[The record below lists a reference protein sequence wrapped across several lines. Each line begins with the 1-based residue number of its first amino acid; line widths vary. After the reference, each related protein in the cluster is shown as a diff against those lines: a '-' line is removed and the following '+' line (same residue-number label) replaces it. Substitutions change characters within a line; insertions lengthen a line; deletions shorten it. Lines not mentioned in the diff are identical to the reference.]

1 MTMRRTI
8 DLTAGMIAYE
18 DTGGDGPAI
27 VLLPGL
33 LMDSSLY
40 DDVVASLAPGHRC
53 ITPTLPLGAHL
64 HPMNADADLSPHG
77 QARLVAELLERLD
90 LDDVTLVGNDTG
102 GALCQLVAADHP
114 ERLGRLVLTTCD
126 AFENFPPPAVRPL
139 LTALKLPGALAA
151 TSVLGRVR
159 AVRGAA
165 FKAMPLTMQ
174 PIPDEQVKSWVAP
187 LADKRIR
194 ADLAKVVR
202 GIDSAVT
209 IAAAERLR
217 DFDRPSLIAWGAED
231 RFFPF
236 SDAERL
242 AATLPNAVLERIP
255 NARAFVQ
262 LDAPERLA
270 EMIGSVANGAVTA
283 PA

>member
-1 MTMRRTI
+1 MPEIELSQGVIRYREEGVG
-8 DLTAGMIAYE
+8 A
-18 DTGGDGPAI
+18 PV
-27 VLLPGL
+27 VLVHGL
-33 LMDSSLY
+33 LVSGNVWDRL
-40 DDVVASLAPGHRC
+40 VPLLAKQGRC
-53 ITPTLPLGAHL
+53 IVPDLPLGSHSL
-64 HPMNADADLSPHG
+64 PMRDGADLSAPG
-77 QARLVAELLERLD
+77 LARLIAEFMERLD
-90 LDDVTLVGNDTG
+90 LRDVTLVGNDTG
-102 GALCQLVAADHP
+102 GALCQLVAAHHP

-151 TSVLGRVR
+151 TSVLARLRV
-159 AVRGAA
+159 VRQGA
-165 FKAMPLTMQ
+165 FKAMPLTVE
-174 PIPDEQVKSWVAP
+174 PIADEQVKSWVAP
-187 LADKRIR
+187 LSDRRVR

-202 GIDSAVT
+202 GIDAADTV
-209 IAAAERLR
+209 AAAEHLR
-217 DFDRPSLIAWGAED
+217 DFDRSALIAWGAED

-242 AATLPNAVLERIP
+242 AATLPNSRLERIP

-270 EMIGSVANGAVTA
+270 ELIGSVTNGAATK

>member
-1 MTMRRTI
+1 MPEIQLSQGVVRYREE
-8 DLTAGMIAYE
+8 G
-18 DTGGDGPAI
+18 TGTPI
-27 VLLPGL
+27 VLIHGL
-33 LMDSSLY
+33 LVNGNVWDRL
-40 DDVVASLAPGHRC
+40 VPLLAAQGRC
-53 ITPTLPLGAHL
+53 IVPDLPLGSHSL
-64 HPMNADADLSPHG
+64 PMHEGADLS
-77 QARLVAELLERLD
+77 ARGLSRLIAEFMERLE
-90 LDDVTLVGNDTG
+90 LEDVTLVGNDTG
-102 GALCQLVAADHP
+102 GALCQLVVAYHP
-114 ERLGRLVLTTCD
+114 ERLGRLVLTSCD

-139 LTALKLPGALAA
+139 LTALKLPGALVT
-151 TSVLGRVR
+151 TSVLGRLR
-159 AVRGAA
+159 AVRRAA

-194 ADLAKVVR
+194 ADLATVVR
-202 GIDSAVT
+202 GIDPAVT

-217 DFDRPSLIAWGAED
+217 DFDRPALIAWGAED

-242 AATLPNAVLERIP
+242 AATLPNARLERVP

-270 EMIGSVANGAVTA
+270 EMIGSVTNGAATA

>member
-1 MTMRRTI
+1 MMPEIQLSQGIVRYREQ
-8 DLTAGMIAYE
+8 G
-18 DTGGDGPAI
+18 TGTPI
-27 VLLPGL
+27 VLVHGL
-33 LMDSSLY
+33 LVNGNIWDRL
-40 DDVVASLAPGHRC
+40 VPLLAAQGRC
-53 ITPTLPLGAHL
+53 IVPDLPLGSHSQ
-64 HPMNADADLSPHG
+64 PMNKGADLSAPG
-77 QARLVAELLERLD
+77 LARLIAEFMERLE
-90 LDDVTLVGNDTG
+90 LEDVTLVGNDTG

-126 AFENFPPPAVRPL
+126 AFENFPPPAVRPMV
-139 LTALKLPGALAA
+139 TALKLPGALVA
-151 TSVLGRVR
+151 TSLIGRLRVVR
-159 AVRGAA
+159 RAA

-194 ADLAKVVR
+194 ADLATVVR
-202 GIDSAVT
+202 GIDPADTV
-209 IAAAERLR
+209 AAAERLR
-217 DFDRPSLIAWGAED
+217 DFDRPALIAWGAED

-242 AATLPNAVLERIP
+242 AATLPNARLERIP

>member
-1 MTMRRTI
+1 MPEIELSQGVIRYREEGVG
-8 DLTAGMIAYE
+8 A
-18 DTGGDGPAI
+18 PV
-27 VLLPGL
+27 VLVHGL
-33 LMDSSLY
+33 LVSGNVWDRL
-40 DDVVASLAPGHRC
+40 VPLLAKQGRC
-53 ITPTLPLGAHL
+53 IVPDLPLGSHSL
-64 HPMNADADLSPHG
+64 PMRDGADLSAPG
-77 QARLVAELLERLD
+77 LARLIAEFMERLD
-90 LDDVTLVGNDTG
+90 LRDVTLVGNDTG
-102 GALCQLVAADHP
+102 GALCQLVAAHHP

-151 TSVLGRVR
+151 TSVLARLRV
-159 AVRGAA
+159 VRQGA
-165 FKAMPLTMQ
+165 FKAMPLTVE
-174 PIPDEQVKSWVAP
+174 PIADEQVKSWVAP
-187 LADKRIR
+187 LSDRRVR

-202 GIDSAVT
+202 GIDAADTV
-209 IAAAERLR
+209 AAAEHLR
-217 DFDRPSLIAWGAED
+217 DFDRPALIAWGAED

-242 AATLPNAVLERIP
+242 AATLPNSRLERIP

-270 EMIGSVANGAVTA
+270 DLIGSVTNGAATK

>member
-1 MTMRRTI
+1 MPEIQLSQGVVRYREQ
-8 DLTAGMIAYE
+8 G
-18 DTGGDGPAI
+18 TGTPI
-27 VLLPGL
+27 VLIHGL
-33 LMDSSLY
+33 LVNGNVWDRL
-40 DDVVASLAPGHRC
+40 VPLLASQGRC
-53 ITPTLPLGAHL
+53 IVPDLPLGSHSL
-64 HPMNADADLSPHG
+64 PMNKDADLSPAG
-77 QARLVAELLERLD
+77 IAGLIAEFMDRLELE
-90 LDDVTLVGNDTG
+90 DVTLVGNDTG
-102 GALCQLVAADHP
+102 GALCQLVAADHSK
-114 ERLGRLVLTTCD
+114 RLGRLVLTTCD

-151 TSVLGRVR
+151 TSVLGRLR

-174 PIPDEQVKSWVAP
+174 PIPDEQVKSWVSP

-202 GIDSAVT
+202 GIDPAVT
-209 IAAAERLR
+209 VAAAERLR
-217 DFDRPSLIAWGAED
+217 DFDRPALIAWGAED

-242 AATLPNAVLERIP
+242 AATLPNARLERIP

>member
-1 MTMRRTI
+1 MPEIELSQGVVRYREQ
-8 DLTAGMIAYE
+8 G
-18 DTGGDGPAI
+18 TGTPI
-27 VLLPGL
+27 VLIHGL
-33 LMDSSLY
+33 LVNGNVWDRL
-40 DDVVASLAPGHRC
+40 VPLLAGQGRC
-53 ITPTLPLGAHL
+53 IVPDLPLGSHSL
-64 HPMNADADLSPHG
+64 PMNKDADLSAPSI
-77 QARLVAELLERLD
+77 AKLIAEFIDRLELE
-90 LDDVTLVGNDTG
+90 DVTLVGNDTG
-102 GALCQLVAADHP
+102 GALCQLVAADHR

-151 TSVLGRVR
+151 TSVLGRLR

-187 LADKRIR
+187 LANKRIR

-202 GIDSAVT
+202 GIDPAVT
-209 IAAAERLR
+209 VAAAERLR
-217 DFDRPSLIAWGAED
+217 DFDRPALIAWGAED

-242 AATLPNAVLERIP
+242 AATLPNARLERIP

>member
-1 MTMRRTI
+1 MPEIELSQGVVRYREQ
-8 DLTAGMIAYE
+8 G
-18 DTGGDGPAI
+18 TGTPI
-27 VLLPGL
+27 VLIHGL
-33 LMDSSLY
+33 LVNGNVWDRLVPPLAGQGRC
-40 DDVVASLAPGHRC
+40 VVPD
-53 ITPTLPLGAHL
+53 LPLGSHSL
-64 HPMNADADLSPHG
+64 PMNKDADLSAP
-77 QARLVAELLERLD
+77 AIAKLIAEFIERLE
-90 LDDVTLVGNDTG
+90 LEDVTLVGNDTG
-102 GALCQLVAADHP
+102 GALCQLVAADHR

-151 TSVLGRVR
+151 TSVLGRLR

-187 LADKRIR
+187 LANKRIR

-202 GIDSAVT
+202 GIDPADTV
-209 IAAAERLR
+209 AAAERLR
-217 DFDRPSLIAWGAED
+217 DFDRPALIAWGAED

-242 AATLPNAVLERIP
+242 AATLPNARLERIP

>member
-1 MTMRRTI
+1 MMPEIQLSQGVVRYREQ
-8 DLTAGMIAYE
+8 G
-18 DTGGDGPAI
+18 TGSPI
-27 VLLPGL
+27 VLIHGL
-33 LMDSSLY
+33 LVNGNVWDRL
-40 DDVVASLAPGHRC
+40 VPLLATQGRC
-53 ITPTLPLGAHL
+53 LVPDLPLGSHSV
-64 HPMNADADLSPHG
+64 PMDKGADLSPSG
-77 QARLVAELLERLD
+77 IARLIAEFMDRLELE
-90 LDDVTLVGNDTG
+90 DVTLVGNDTG
-102 GALCQLVAADHP
+102 GALCQLVVAYHP

-126 AFENFPPPAVRPL
+126 AFENFPPPAVRPM

-174 PIPDEQVKSWVAP
+174 PIPDAQVKSWVSP

-202 GIDSAVT
+202 GIDPAVT

-217 DFDRPSLIAWGAED
+217 DFDRPALIAWGAED

-242 AATLPNAVLERIP
+242 AATLPNARLERIP

-270 EMIGSVANGAVTA
+270 EMIGSVTNGAVTA

>member
-1 MTMRRTI
+1 MMPEIQLSQGVVRYREQ
-8 DLTAGMIAYE
+8 G
-18 DTGGDGPAI
+18 TGTPI
-27 VLLPGL
+27 VLIHGL
-33 LMDSSLY
+33 LVNGNVWDRL
-40 DDVVASLAPGHRC
+40 VPLLARHGRC
-53 ITPTLPLGAHL
+53 IVPDLPLGSHSV
-64 HPMNADADLSPHG
+64 PMNKGADLSPSG
-77 QARLVAELLERLD
+77 IARLIAEFMDRLELE
-90 LDDVTLVGNDTG
+90 DVTLVGNDTG
-102 GALCQLVAADHP
+102 GALCQLVAADHR

-187 LADKRIR
+187 LGDKRIR

-202 GIDSAVT
+202 GIDPAVT
-209 IAAAERLR
+209 VAAAERLR
-217 DFDRPSLIAWGAED
+217 DFDRPALIAWGAED

-242 AATLPNAVLERIP
+242 AATLPNARLERIP

-270 EMIGSVANGAVTA
+270 EMIGSVTNGAVTA

>member
-1 MTMRRTI
+1 MPEIQLSQGVVRYREQ
-8 DLTAGMIAYE
+8 G
-18 DTGGDGPAI
+18 TGAPI
-27 VLLPGL
+27 VLIHGL
-33 LMDSSLY
+33 LVNGNVWDRL
-40 DDVVASLAPGHRC
+40 VPLLAAQGRC
-53 ITPTLPLGAHL
+53 IVPDLPLGSHSL
-64 HPMNADADLSPHG
+64 PMNKGADLSAPG
-77 QARLVAELLERLD
+77 LARLIAEFMERLE
-90 LDDVTLVGNDTG
+90 LEDVTLVGNDTG

-126 AFENFPPPAVRPL
+126 AFENFPPSAVRPMV
-139 LTALKLPGALAA
+139 TALKLPGALVA
-151 TSVLGRVR
+151 TSLIGRLRVVR
-159 AVRGAA
+159 RAA

-194 ADLAKVVR
+194 ADLATVVR
-202 GIDSAVT
+202 GIDPADT
-209 IAAAERLR
+209 LAAAERLR
-217 DFDRPSLIAWGAED
+217 GFDRPALIAWGAED

-242 AATLPNAVLERIP
+242 AATLPNARLERIP

>member
-1 MTMRRTI
+1 MPEIQLSQGVVRYREH
-8 DLTAGMIAYE
+8 G
-18 DTGGDGPAI
+18 TGTPI
-27 VLLPGL
+27 VLIHGL
-33 LMDSSLY
+33 LVNGNVWDRL
-40 DDVVASLAPGHRC
+40 VPLLVAQGRC
-53 ITPTLPLGAHL
+53 IVPDLPLGSHSL
-64 HPMNADADLSPHG
+64 PMNKGADLSAPG
-77 QARLVAELLERLD
+77 LARLIAEFMERLE
-90 LDDVTLVGNDTG
+90 LEDVTLVGNDTG

-126 AFENFPPPAVRPL
+126 AFENFPPPAVRPMV
-139 LTALKLPGALAA
+139 TALKLPGALVA
-151 TSVLGRVR
+151 TSLIGRLRVVR
-159 AVRGAA
+159 KAA

-174 PIPDEQVKSWVAP
+174 PIPDEQVKSWVVP

-194 ADLAKVVR
+194 ADLATVVR
-202 GIDSAVT
+202 GIDPAVT

-217 DFDRPSLIAWGAED
+217 DFDRPALIAWGAED

-242 AATLPNAVLERIP
+242 AATLPNARLERVP
-255 NARAFVQ
+255 GACAFVQ

-270 EMIGSVANGAVTA
+270 EMIGSVTNGAATA

>member
-1 MTMRRTI
+1 VP
-8 DLTAGMIAYE
+8 D
-18 DTGGDGPAI
+18 
-27 VLLPGL
+27 
-33 LMDSSLY
+33 
-40 DDVVASLAPGHRC
+40 
-53 ITPTLPLGAHL
+53 LPLGSHSL
-64 HPMNADADLSPHG
+64 PMNKGADLSAPG
-77 QARLVAELLERLD
+77 LARLIAEFIERLE
-90 LDDVTLVGNDTG
+90 LEDVTLVGNDTG

-126 AFENFPPPAVRPL
+126 AFENFPPPAVRPM
-139 LTALKLPGALAA
+139 LTALKLPGALVA
-151 TSVLGRVR
+151 TSLIGRLRVVR
-159 AVRGAA
+159 RAA

-194 ADLAKVVR
+194 ADLATVVR
-202 GIDSAVT
+202 GIDPADTV
-209 IAAAERLR
+209 AAAERLR
-217 DFDRPSLIAWGAED
+217 DFDRPALIAWGAED
-231 RFFPF
+231 RLFPF

-242 AATLPNAVLERIP
+242 AATLPNARLERIP

>member
-1 MTMRRTI
+1 MPEIQLSQGVVRYREE
-8 DLTAGMIAYE
+8 G
-18 DTGGDGPAI
+18 TGTPI
-27 VLLPGL
+27 VLIHGL
-33 LMDSSLY
+33 LVNGNVWDRL
-40 DDVVASLAPGHRC
+40 VPLLAAQGRC
-53 ITPTLPLGAHL
+53 IVPDLPLGSHSL
-64 HPMNADADLSPHG
+64 PMHEGADLS
-77 QARLVAELLERLD
+77 ARGLSRLIAEFMERLELED
-90 LDDVTLVGNDTG
+90 MTLVGNDTG
-102 GALCQLVAADHP
+102 GALCQLVVAYHP
-114 ERLGRLVLTTCD
+114 ERLGRLVLTSCD

-139 LTALKLPGALAA
+139 LTALKLPGALVA
-151 TSVLGRVR
+151 TSVLGRLR
-159 AVRGAA
+159 AVRRAA

-194 ADLAKVVR
+194 ADLATVVR
-202 GIDSAVT
+202 GIDPAVT

-217 DFDRPSLIAWGAED
+217 DFDRPALIAWGAED

-242 AATLPNAVLERIP
+242 AAMLPNARLERVP
-255 NARAFVQ
+255 GARAFVE

-270 EMIGSVANGAVTA
+270 EMIGSVTNGAATA

>member
-1 MTMRRTI
+1 MMPEIQLSQGVVRYREQ
-8 DLTAGMIAYE
+8 G
-18 DTGGDGPAI
+18 TGTPI
-27 VLLPGL
+27 VLIHGL
-33 LMDSSLY
+33 LVNGNVWDRL
-40 DDVVASLAPGHRC
+40 VPLLARQGRC
-53 ITPTLPLGAHL
+53 IVPDLPLGSHSL
-64 HPMNADADLSPHG
+64 PMNKEADLSAPG
-77 QARLVAELLERLD
+77 IARLIAEFMDRLELK
-90 LDDVTLVGNDTG
+90 DVTLVGNDTG
-102 GALCQLVAADHP
+102 GALCQLVAADHR

-151 TSVLGRVR
+151 TSILGRVR

-174 PIPDEQVKSWVAP
+174 PIADEQVKSWVAP

-202 GIDSAVT
+202 GIDPAVT

-217 DFDRPSLIAWGAED
+217 DFDRPALIAWGAED

-242 AATLPNAVLERIP
+242 AATLPNARLERIP

-270 EMIGSVANGAVTA
+270 EMIGSVTNGAVTA

>member
-1 MTMRRTI
+1 MMPEI
-8 DLTAGMIAYE
+8 QLTQGVVRYRDQGAGA
-18 DTGGDGPAI
+18 PI
-27 VLLPGL
+27 VLIHGL
-33 LMDSSLY
+33 LVNGNVWDRL
-40 DDVVASLAPGHRC
+40 VPLLAAHGRC
-53 ITPTLPLGAHL
+53 IVPDLPLGSHSV
-64 HPMNADADLSPHG
+64 PMNKGADLSAPG
-77 QARLVAELLERLD
+77 LARLIAEFIERLE
-90 LDDVTLVGNDTG
+90 LEDVMVVGNDTG
-102 GALCQLVAADHP
+102 GALCQLVVAHHP
-114 ERLGRLVLTTCD
+114 ERIGRLVLTTCD

-151 TSVLGRVR
+151 TSVLGRLR

-174 PIPDEQVKSWVAP
+174 PIADEQVKSWVAP

-194 ADLAKVVR
+194 ADLATVVR
-202 GIDSAVT
+202 GIDPADTV
-209 IAAAERLR
+209 AAGERLR
-217 DFDRPSLIAWGAED
+217 DFDGPALIAWGAED
-231 RFFPF
+231 RIFPF

-242 AATLPNAVLERIP
+242 AAILPNARLERIP

-270 EMIGSVANGAVTA
+270 ELIGSVTNGAVTT

>member
-1 MTMRRTI
+1 MPEIQLSQGVVRYREQ
-8 DLTAGMIAYE
+8 G
-18 DTGGDGPAI
+18 TGTPI
-27 VLLPGL
+27 VLIHGL
-33 LMDSSLY
+33 LVNGNVWDRL
-40 DDVVASLAPGHRC
+40 VPLLAAQGRC
-53 ITPTLPLGAHL
+53 IVPDLPLGSHSL
-64 HPMNADADLSPHG
+64 PMNKGADLSAPG
-77 QARLVAELLERLD
+77 LARLIAEFMERLE
-90 LDDVTLVGNDTG
+90 LEDVTLVGNDTG

-126 AFENFPPPAVRPL
+126 AFENFPPPAVRPM
-139 LTALKLPGALAA
+139 LTALKLPGALVA
-151 TSVLGRVR
+151 TSLIGRLRVVR
-159 AVRGAA
+159 RAA
-165 FKAMPLTMQ
+165 FKAMPLTMR

-187 LADKRIR
+187 LTDKRIR
-194 ADLAKVVR
+194 ADLATVVR
-202 GIDSAVT
+202 GIDPADT
-209 IAAAERLR
+209 LAAGERLR
-217 DFDRPSLIAWGAED
+217 GFDRPALIAWGAED

-242 AATLPNAVLERIP
+242 AATLPNARLERIP

>member
-1 MTMRRTI
+1 MPEIELSQGVVRYREQ
-8 DLTAGMIAYE
+8 G
-18 DTGGDGPAI
+18 TGAPI
-27 VLLPGL
+27 VLIHGL
-33 LMDSSLY
+33 LVNGNIWDRL
-40 DDVVASLAPGHRC
+40 VPLLAAQGRC
-53 ITPTLPLGAHL
+53 IVPDLPLGSHSL
-64 HPMNADADLSPHG
+64 PMKKGADLS
-77 QARLVAELLERLD
+77 ARGLSRLIAEFMERLE
-90 LDDVTLVGNDTG
+90 LEHVTLVGNDTG
-102 GALCQLVAADHP
+102 GALCQLVAADHG

-174 PIPDEQVKSWVAP
+174 PIPDEQVKSWVSP

-202 GIDSAVT
+202 GIDPAVT
-209 IAAAERLR
+209 VAAAERLR
-217 DFDRPSLIAWGAED
+217 DFDRPALIAWGAED

-242 AATLPNAVLERIP
+242 AATLPNARLERIP

-270 EMIGSVANGAVTA
+270 EMIGSVAKGAVTA